1 MATNPYSYGSLGQRW
16 TVGEPT
22 SKSLL
27 DVSRVKADANRWA
40 LEQLIVDPDDTAN
53 FVLTAPG
60 LNIDSNTL
68 YVDSVY
74 NSVGF
79 RLTNPNDYA
88 FNGTPSWVASGGAGN
103 ASVIL
108 VSGTTSIGYF
118 AFADGT
124 TGTDRYSGNIQYNH
138 STNTMSF
145 NTNGGVEAMTI
156 NSAQDLAVDGDTLY
170 IDASADRVGINTASP
185 SALIHA
191 IQGGEPP
198 AEGMLILEANSSSR
212 QLRIQPPTNADNG
225 FFDARG
231 GNMTFLDDG
240 TEIFR
245 YNASTFSTSS
255 GINVGIGTSSAG
267 EKLTVVGGNSTTSTA
282 NFTGGAAANDNATL
296 ASDYGMFFQIDAN
309 NTVGG
314 RIYNWRVGGKGY
326 SDGTSLMTLTSA
338 GQLGLGTSS
347 PTSPGSTGR
356 FMQISNSSGSAGIN
370 LDHTTHNSW
379 DIYNYQGALG
389 FYDETATR
397 MTLTSTG
404 LGIGSSSPLCR
415 LDLEGAGGGS
425 PTGAIPSGGLF
436 VRVTDTA
443 TVGEGA
449 VLRLQSTNGAKETA
463 ATIAAVHTSGNN
475 GDLTFGL
482 YGGGATHPEGMRLTS
497 AGNLLIGYT
506 SSNGSYKLQVN
517 SQIFA
522 TNATIATSDGR
533 YKEEVQTLSNATDL
547 VTRLNPVQFKW
558 KSHEIHNLDVGK
570 TDVGFI
576 AQEVQE
582 VLSDTDYSD
591 SVVVTN
597 KTDDEEYLGLGET
610 KLIPLLTAALQEA
623 ITKIET
629 LETKVAALEAA

>member
-60 LNIDSNTL
+60 LNIDSSTL
-68 YVDSVY
+68 YVDSVN

-79 RLTNPNDYA
+79 GLTNPNDYA

-145 NTNGGVEAMTI
+145 NTNGGVEAM
-156 NSAQDLAVDGDTLY
+156 S
-170 IDASADRVGINTASP
+170 IDSSQRVGIGAASP
-185 SALIHA
+185 LAVLHTATGTANLSSVTSNTQA
-191 IQGGEPP
+191 IFEHTAAAGSVSRVAIIGGSGSGYSVLDFGDTSGSNNGGITYNHGADSMEF
-198 AEGMLILEANSSSR
+198 ATTNGTTKMHLSS
-212 QLRIQPPTNADNG
+212 
-225 FFDARG
+225 
-231 GNMTFLDDG
+231 DG
-240 TEIFR
+240 KL
-245 YNASTFSTSS
+245 
-255 GINVGIGTSSAG
+255 GIG
-267 EKLTVVGGNSTTSTA
+267 
-282 NFTGGAAANDNATL
+282 
-296 ASDYGMFFQIDAN
+296 
-309 NTVGG
+309 
-314 RIYNWRVGGKGY
+314 
-326 SDGTSLMTLTSA
+326 
-338 GQLGLGTSS
+338 
-347 PTSPGSTGR
+347 
-356 FMQISNSSGSAGIN
+356 
-370 LDHTTHNSW
+370 
-379 DIYNYQGALG
+379 
-389 FYDETATR
+389 
-397 MTLTSTG
+397 
-404 LGIGSSSPLCR
+404 GSSSPTCR

-425 PTGAIPSGGLF
+425 PTGAVPAGGVF
-436 VRVTDTA
+436 VKVTDTA

-449 VLRLQSTNGAKETA
+449 VLRLQATSGAKETS

-547 VTRLNPVQFKW
+547 VSRLNPVQFKW
-558 KSHEIHNLDVGK
+558 KAHEIHNLDVGK